1 MDLDSRLKP
10 ELFEQADAINGAAR
24 TGDSDYDFQF

>member
-1 MDLDSRLKP
+1 LKP
-10 ELFEQADAINGAAR
+10 ELFEQADTVNGAAR